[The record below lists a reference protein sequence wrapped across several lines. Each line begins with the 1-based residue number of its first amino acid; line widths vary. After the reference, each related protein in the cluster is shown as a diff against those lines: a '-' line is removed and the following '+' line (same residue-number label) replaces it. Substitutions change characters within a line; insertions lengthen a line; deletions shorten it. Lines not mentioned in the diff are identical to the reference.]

1 MSRMPS
7 ITAGMDGE
15 LYGKEGSFEGDWV
28 DIVEQIEVCSHK
40 QVWPYS
46 CLFFHLTTMLIVFQS
61 RIV

>member
-1 MSRMPS
+1 MPS

-15 LYGKEGSFEGDWV
+15 LYGKEGGFEGDWV

-40 QVWPYS
+40 RVWPYS
-46 CLFFHLTTMLIVFQS
+46 FLFLHSTTMLIVFQS